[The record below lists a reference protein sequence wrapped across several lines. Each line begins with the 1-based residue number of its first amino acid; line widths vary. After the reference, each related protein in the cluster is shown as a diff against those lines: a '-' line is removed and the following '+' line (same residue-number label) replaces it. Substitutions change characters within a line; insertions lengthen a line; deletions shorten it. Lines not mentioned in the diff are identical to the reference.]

1 VAQTYPAD
9 LALLT
14 NQLADAYGRAWSHV
28 VAEQQRIAQGLA
40 LNPRLWRQRDRL
52 AEVRQRIE
60 LEMTN
65 VDALAAHWTSREFP
79 RYYMAGA
86 EEAATRLASPF
97 QWTQTHREAVTL
109 LAKDAFD
116 DLLEATTHVREDT
129 KRFLREVIRPAVMT
143 DQLAGKTA
151 KQTAR
156 NVTRYLQARGI
167 HAVKYANGARVGL
180 ATYAEM
186 AVRTKTAVAY
196 NVGTFNQ
203 GAEFGVKFYEVF
215 DGGSCG
221 WTSHNDVDLAN
232 GSIRSAEEAATF
244 TIAHPN
250 CARSFGPRPDLATK
264 TEAKKAEPTA
274 GGQAKDRPEAAQFP
288 LEAAARTGA
297 ARQAAGARRSAAGL
311 VGRVRT
317 PQRVLERRAAMLQR
331 VRLPRAPRGPGR
343 PADVPPPPPAPTPPT
358 AAGWR
363 DELDQLLT
371 DRPNFVT
378 GQEAVDVFGD
388 PNAAS
393 YAQEAWVRSVGEVV
407 DREVLR
413 RADDFAARLRVDIDV
428 DALKAE
434 WDRLVMERLA
444 LPSGAWD
451 EVAQQLYGKGWAEL
465 TTTAE
470 RSRVVEQAKLVGKE
484 RTAIRARELAAKAK
498 YEGVKDLDAIAYRQ
512 AARDVLGEV
521 RVMGTGAKDSWRWMD
536 PKVTGKKMGA
546 KYGEAKQTLDAASEF
561 FPQDWIDRA
570 NAARS
575 IRTGSI
581 QRGHQLDHARQG
593 YTDVMLS
600 PGREGALLAKDPD
613 MLSVATHELGH
624 LMETVDPRVRSL
636 EHAFHHRRTTDFAAD
651 RGTVTDRATGAKI
664 PGRAPQEA
672 TSRIY
677 GGPKEVG
684 RKDKWSEH
692 YMGKVYRFTGNGAT
706 DPWEH
711 LSMGMEGIWAGR
723 WNMVSKVDG
732 DADYRHWMLG
742 LLAGI

>member
-1 VAQTYPAD
+1 VPQTYPAD

-28 VAEQQRIAQGLA
+28 VAEQQRVAQGLA

-79 RYYMAGA
+79 RHYMAGA
-86 EEAATRLASPF
+86 EDAAARLASPF
-97 QWTQTHREAVTL
+97 EWTQTHREAVVL
-109 LAKDAFD
+109 LAKDTMD
-116 DLLEATTHVREDT
+116 DLLEATTHVRDDT
-129 KRFLREVIRPAVMT
+129 KRFLREVIRPAVLT

-186 AVRTKTAVAY
+186 AIRTKTAVAY

-311 VGRVRT
+311 QGRVRT

-331 VRLPRAPRGPGR
+331 VRLPRTPRGPGR
-343 PADVPPPPPAPTPPT
+343 ATPPPEPPIQPPTP
-358 AAGWR
+358 AASWQA
-363 DELDQLLT
+363 ELDDLLAQ
-371 DRPNFVT
+371 RPDFVV
-378 GQEAVDVFGD
+378 GREAVDAFGD

-393 YAQEAWVRSVGEVV
+393 YAQEAWVRQVGEVV

-413 RADDFAARLRVDIDV
+413 RADDFTARLAADV
-428 DALKAE
+428 DVDELKAA
-434 WDRLVMERLA
+434 WDQLTADRMA
-444 LPSGAWD
+444 LPSGTWD
-451 EVAQQLYGKGWAEL
+451 EVAEQLFGKRWSEL
-465 TTTAE
+465 TTSAE
-470 RSRVVEQAKLVGKE
+470 RMEVVEGAKAVSAQ
-484 RTAIRARELAAKAK
+484 RTALRKLELAAQAK
-498 YEGVKDLDAIAYRQ
+498 YEAVSDLYAIGYRQ
-512 AARDVLGEV
+512 AAREVLGEV
-521 RVMGTGAKDSWRWMD
+521 RTMGTGAKDSWRWID

-546 KYGEAKQTLDAASEF
+546 KYAEAKRTLDAASEF

-570 NAARS
+570 NQARS

-581 QRGHQLDHARQG
+581 QRGHQADHARQG

-600 PGREGALLAKDPD
+600 PGRRGSLLPGDPD
-613 MLSVATHELGH
+613 QLSVASHELGH
-624 LMETVDPRVRSL
+624 LMETVDPRIRAM
-636 EHAFHHRRTTDFAAD
+636 EHAFHHRRTTDFDAP
-651 RGTVTDRATGAKI
+651 RGTVIDRETGKKI
-664 PGRAPQEA
+664 PGRAPQEG

-677 GGPKEVG
+677 TSNREIG

-692 YMGKVYRFTGNGAT
+692 YMGKVYRHTGLGST
-706 DPWEH
+706 DYWEH
-711 LSMGMEGIWAGR
+711 LAMGMEGIWTGSYK
-723 WNMVSKVDG
+723 MVSRVDG
-732 DADYRHWMLG
+732 DADYRSWVLG
-742 LLAGI
+742 LLAVL